1 MDSSTFEVRLSRW
14 KSVIEATENRPQG
27 VSKRQWLTDNGI
39 PEKQYYYWLRKV
51 RKTAFSQLTAAS
63 LPVSSKSAD
72 ISLVEIPSE
81 EISPPLQ
88 KTPAVIIR
96 TQKASVE
103 LSSDLPKEVLLK
115 IIKAVSHAL

>member
-1 MDSSTFEVRLSRW
+1 MDNSTYEIRLSSW
-14 KSVIEATENRPQG
+14 KSVIEASENRPQDMT
-27 VSKRQWLTDNGI
+27 KHQWLIDNGI

-51 RKTAFSQLTAAS
+51 RRTAFSQLTETS
-63 LPVSSKSAD
+63 LPVSSRSAD
-72 ISLVEIPSE
+72 ISLVEIPPE
-81 EISPPLQ
+81 EILPSTQ
-88 KTPAVIIR
+88 KLPAVVIR